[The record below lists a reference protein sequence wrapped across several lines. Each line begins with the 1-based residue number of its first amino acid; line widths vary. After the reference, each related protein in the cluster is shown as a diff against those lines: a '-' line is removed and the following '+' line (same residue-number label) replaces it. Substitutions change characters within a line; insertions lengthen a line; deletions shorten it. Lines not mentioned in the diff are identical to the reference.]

1 MEMWYCAHA
10 IFYFKLKYKEEQE
23 SYFIHE
29 NVYLVQ
35 ANDADE
41 AMEKSLEYAR
51 DDEDSNENDSLLFNR
66 KEPVCCIFAGIRKL
80 ITVDMSAGIRKLSD
94 EDAALISDEY
104 PPISGCEL
112 TYSELEVDT
121 LEEVEKLANG
131 EFVDVLYRM

>member
-1 MEMWYCAHA
+1 MWYCAHA

-51 DDEDSNENDSLLFNR
+51 EEEDSTKNDSLVLNG
-66 KEPVCCIFAGIRKL
+66 KEPVCFIFAGIRKL

-94 EDAALISDEY
+94 EDAALISDEDT
-104 PPISGCEL
+104 PISGCEL

>member
-1 MEMWYCAHA
+1 MWYCAHA
-10 IFYFKLKYKEEQE
+10 IFYFKLKYKEEQD

-51 DDEDSNENDSLLFNR
+51 DYEDSNEDDNLKLNN
-66 KEPVCCIFAGIRKL
+66 EPTCCIFAGIRKL
-80 ITVDMSAGIRKLSD
+80 ITVSIPSRDKDTLLCG
-94 EDAALISDEY
+94 Y
-104 PPISGCEL
+104 EL

>member
-1 MEMWYCAHA
+1 MWYCAHA
-10 IFYFKLKYKEEQE
+10 IFYFKLKYKEEQD

-51 DDEDSNENDSLLFNR
+51 EEEDSTKDDSLVLNG
-66 KEPVCCIFAGIRKL
+66 KEPVCFIF
-80 ITVDMSAGIRKLSD
+80 AGIRKLSD
-94 EDAALISDEY
+94 EDAALISDEDT
-104 PPISGCEL
+104 PISGCEL